1 MGVDKLR
8 TLAGRATCISSL
20 LHVWRPF
27 VSMLWGPIY
36 NTRSRCP
43 FDPLKVWRTAVDVP
57 LRWMN
62 AFLIGAAGSLSRIYR
77 LSSYLQEGDR
87 VTIVTDASPL
97 GIGAFLIINGIIK
110 EYAFGPLTKRDEDIL
125 RVKRGGSEGQQA
137 WEGLAI
143 LAALRLWSWVWR
155 DRRISLAVRSDSV
168 SALVMLVK
176 MKADGFGVGII
187 SREIALDVAES
198 LYEPNICSHIP
209 GTTNIIADTLSRM
222 PGVDCSSSS
231 TSTSGSSFTP
241 LPSSLRQSQQ
251 RFFQERGYSWWRAL

>member
-1 MGVDKLR
+1 MVDL
-8 TLAGRATCISSL
+8 
-20 LHVWRPF
+20 
-27 VSMLWGPIY
+27 
-36 NTRSRCP
+36 
-43 FDPLKVWRTAVDVP
+43 FD
-57 LRWMN
+57 
-62 AFLIGAAGSLSRIYR
+62 RIR
-77 LSSYLQEGDR
+77 R
-87 VTIVTDASPL
+87 
-97 GIGAFLIINGIIK
+97 
-110 EYAFGPLTKRDEDIL
+110 

-155 DRRISLAVRSDSV
+155 DCRISLAVRSDSV

-222 PGVDCSSSS
+222 PDVAGSSSS
-231 TSTSGSSFTP
+231 SSASGSFSP
-241 LPSSLRQSQQ
+241 PVPSSLGQAKQ
-251 RFFQERGYSWWRAL
+251 RYFQERSYTWWRAL

>member
-1 MGVDKLR
+1 
-8 TLAGRATCISSL
+8 
-20 LHVWRPF
+20 
-27 VSMLWGPIY
+27 
-36 NTRSRCP
+36 
-43 FDPLKVWRTAVDVP
+43 
-57 LRWMN
+57 MN
-62 AFLIGAAGSLSRIYR
+62 AFLTGAAGSLSRIYR
-77 LSSYLQEGDR
+77 LSAYLQEGDR

-97 GIGAFLIINGIIK
+97 GIGAFLIINGVIK

-168 SALVMLVK
+168 SALMMLIK

-222 PGVDCSSSS
+222 PDVVSSPS
-231 TSTSGSSFTP
+231 TSTSASSFTP
-241 LPSSLRQSQQ
+241 LPSSLRQSKQ
-251 RFFQERGYSWWRAL
+251 RWFQERGYSWWRAV